1 MSVGVREGVPDS
13 EPELRDYLIAHFCD
27 RRQTYVNTA
36 RRGSDEELERYVRA
50 EWTPLIDALLDRK
63 AIKFSRFQLPPDHPQ
78 APPDGG
84 NPADNLVL
92 DENDVLRSA

>member
-1 MSVGVREGVPDS
+1 MGVREGVPDA

-50 EWTPLIDALLDRK
+50 EWTPLIDALLDGK
-63 AIKFSRFQLPPDHPQ
+63 AIKISRFQLPEDHPQ

-84 NPADNLVL
+84 HPTDPLVFGAD
-92 DENDVLRSA
+92 DVLRSA